1 MGLPQ
6 VKDTALTAKPGKPPS
21 AEAQGLGFPMRYPH
35 PSRPRCPGR
44 PGSVAISPAPRGAQS
59 ARCRAGAEGPPT
71 PATRSLILDLQPARV
86 AHSHGRGVPVVT
98 GDRGLALGVWVP
110 EITNCPHTTSNGGFR
125 TPWRGSGDRAS
136 REQSHSSRPRA
147 QAPPWCEPP
156 ECHDF
161 LPGSRK
167 RCPGQGPNTSCE
179 KNAGLGLLQLRPR
192 VTAETPS
199 L

>member
-1 MGLPQ
+1 MTSSPMGLPQ

-59 ARCRAGAEGPPT
+59 ARCRAGTEGPPT

-125 TPWRGSGDRAS
+125 TPWRGRGDRAS

-147 QAPPWCEPP
+147 QAPLGVNPLNAMT
-156 ECHDF
+156 F
-161 LPGSRK
+161 SLAPGSAARDKGQTRPVRK
-167 RCPGQGPNTSCE
+167 TQGWACSSCDR
-179 KNAGLGLLQLRPR
+179 G
-192 VTAETPS
+192 
-199 L
+199 